1 LYRRKKRPEI
11 GDAGL
16 WLQSTCFPRS
26 YEQQAQK
33 VRADHAQRNN
43 PARQASRGERPI
55 EQHHS
60 AYGHAITVTADD
72 VFFNFSSPDPEFLKF
87 YSSANNG
94 TFLCYQAYAFCG
106 GTGAGI
112 DIEVAGASDPFQ
124 SMTGNQVIA
133 FRCPGAFNLGN
144 VAPRL

>member
-1 LYRRKKRPEI
+1 VYLFSICNSPIVSTQKAARK
-11 GDAGL
+11 DAGL

-72 VFFNFSSPDPEFLKF
+72 VFFNFSSPRSRIFKVL
-87 YSSANNG
+87 
-94 TFLCYQAYAFCG
+94 Q
-106 GTGAGI
+106 
-112 DIEVAGASDPFQ
+112 
-124 SMTGNQVIA
+124 
-133 FRCPGAFNLGN
+133 FR
-144 VAPRL
+144 